1 MKKTCFILLS
11 VELFFGAYALA
22 GPQVIELSGRK
33 DRVLSAKT
41 RSEVLAVAEAHLNKG
56 NGNGDF
62 IVSIEDIGNP
72 YAFKKEVEVVP
83 VEVAA
88 APGKAPRPA
97 AVAPVVYNDA
107 SVLKVIA
114 TNFSKQVRGTL
125 GKGSS
130 YYLQL
135 QGGGLLK
142 AGTSFPAKIPQAEG
156 QSFTVTVSEVD
167 SLGYT
172 LQLGDASLVMSFNAT
187 SGKSS
192 RAITLS
198 RE

>member
-22 GPQVIELSGRK
+22 GPQTIELSGRK

-41 RSEVLAVAEAHLNKG
+41 RSEVLAVAEAYLNKG
-56 NGNGDF
+56 NGDF
-62 IVSIEDIGNP
+62 LVSIEDIGNP
-72 YAFKKEVEVVP
+72 YAFEKEVEVVP

-88 APGKAPRPA
+88 SPGKAPRPA

-114 TNFSKQVRGTL
+114 ASFSKQVRGTL
-125 GKGSS
+125 AKGAIH
-130 YYLQL
+130 YLQL

-142 AGTSFPAKIPQAEG
+142 AGTSFPVKIPQIEG
-156 QSFTVTVSEVD
+156 QSFTVTVSDVD
-167 SLGYT
+167 SSGYT
-172 LQLGDASLVMSFNAT
+172 LQMGDASLAMPFNAT
-187 SGKSS
+187 SEQSY
-192 RAITLS
+192 RAIKLN